1 MTVSGRAALVS
12 VVVASYN
19 HAEYLVQRMDTLL
32 AQTYRD
38 IEIIVIEDVSPDNSL
53 EVLRRYQENP
63 LVQLIVRERNGGW
76 VKVSNQGIELAR
88 GEFIMFANCDDAC
101 LPQLIGRLV
110 LALDAN
116 PSAGIAF
123 CRSLLVD
130 ENDCILGED
139 FPRREPAFRRFCAA
153 DSLIS
158 GAQMS
163 RFLLNSCV
171 IPNLS
176 AALFRK
182 KCLVEAGGFSSEY
195 RVCSDWDLFFR
206 IAARSDVAYV
216 STPLNRFRQHSTTIR
231 SITKEK
237 VVNEEYLR
245 LLLGSM
251 GRLELSFAERCRYR
265 THIMYL
271 WAVYLVSPSWSGL
284 RNFPYHLRKVIEF
297 DVFALPFFFPALALR
312 AGSLLG
318 KALHRAPH
326 AFEALRRE

>member
-1 MTVSGRAALVS
+1 MSVSGRAGLVS
-12 VVVASYN
+12 IVVASYN
-19 HAEYLVQRMDTLL
+19 HAEYLVQRMGSLL

-53 EVLRRYQENP
+53 EVLRQYEKNP
-63 LVQLIVRERNGGW
+63 LVELIVRERNGGW

-101 LPQLIGRLV
+101 QPQLVERLV
-110 LALDAN
+110 AAMAAN

-130 ENDCILGED
+130 ERDCILGED
-139 FPRREPAFRRFCAA
+139 FARREAAFRRFCAA
-153 DSLIS
+153 DRLIS
-158 GAQMS
+158 GAIMS

-182 KCLVEAGGFSSEY
+182 KCLEEVGGFSSEY

-206 IAARSDVAYV
+206 IAAHHDVAFV
-216 STPLNRFRQHSTTIR
+216 CAPLNRFRQHPTTIR
-231 SITKEK
+231 SITKER

-245 LLLGSM
+245 LLLGCVA
-251 GRLELSFAERCRYR
+251 RLDLSFAERCRYR

-271 WAVYLVSPSWSGL
+271 WAVYLISPSWSGL
-284 RNFPYHLRKVIEF
+284 RNFPYHLQKVIEC
-297 DVFALPFFFPALALR
+297 DVFALPFLFPALALR
-312 AGSLLG
+312 AGSVLG
-318 KALHRAPH
+318 KTLRRAPRT
-326 AFEALRRE
+326 FETLRRE

>member
-1 MTVSGRAALVS
+1 MVG

-19 HAEYLVQRMDTLL
+19 HAEYLVQRMDSLL
-32 AQTYRD
+32 AQTYKD
-38 IEIIVIEDVSPDNSL
+38 IEIIVIEEASHENSL
-53 EVLRRYQENP
+53 EVLRQYKKSP
-63 LVQLIVRERNGGW
+63 LVELIIRERNGGW

-101 LPQLIGRLV
+101 LPQLVERLV
-110 LALDAN
+110 GALEVN

-130 ENDCILGED
+130 EHDCILGED
-139 FPRREPAFRRFCAA
+139 FARREAAFRRLCAV
-153 DSLIS
+153 DRLIN
-158 GAQMS
+158 GAMMS

-182 KCLVEAGGFSSEY
+182 KCLVEVGGFSSEY

-206 IAARSDVAYV
+206 IAASHDVVYV

-231 SITKEK
+231 STTKER

-245 LLLGSM
+245 LLLGYVA
-251 GRLELSFAERCRYR
+251 RLDLSFAERCRYR

-271 WAVYLVSPSWSGL
+271 LAVHLISPSWSGL
-284 RNFPYHLRKVIEF
+284 RNFPYHLQKVIEF
-297 DVFALPFFFPALALR
+297 DVLALPFLFPALALR
-312 AGSLLG
+312 AVKVLG
-318 KALHRAPH
+318 KVFRLSARASET
-326 AFEALRRE
+326 FR